1 MAVEIT
7 VPIVQ
12 KRQIDEG
19 IVEITCQL
27 DGSKIPFK
35 AGQHVHV
42 TLPSLSF
49 PDTKGKMRTFNILS
63 SPNNTEY
70 ISFAFV
76 NSDSGFKKTINQLD
90 INSEIQ
96 LKGAFGI
103 HTLPNTT
110 QELVF
115 ITEGIGIVPCIS
127 MILFLSE
134 ESAPN
139 KITLIHCGAKKIPY
153 NDDINAL
160 KDANDNLTIH
170 TKLGSLDENFIKK
183 NITNSSNALFY
194 VSGNSKTIS
203 SIKPILLQQNVPIN
217 NIKIEEFAGY

>member
-1 MAVEIT
+1 MTVEIS

-19 IVEITCQL
+19 IVEITCQI
-27 DGSKIPFK
+27 DGSEIPFK

-42 TLPSLSF
+42 TLPSLLF
-49 PDTKGKMRTFNILS
+49 PDPKGKMRTFNILS

-76 NSDSGFKKTINQLD
+76 NSDSGFKKTINQLAVK
-90 INSEIQ
+90 SQIQ
-96 LKGAFGI
+96 LKGPFGI
-103 HTLPNTT
+103 YTLPNTT

-115 ITEGIGIVPCIS
+115 ITEGVGVVPCIS
-127 MILFLSE
+127 MILYLSE
-134 ESAPN
+134 ESAQN

-153 NDDINAL
+153 NDDINSL

-170 TKLGSLDENFIKK
+170 TKLGSINAAFIKK
-183 NITNSSNALFY
+183 NLPNSSNALFY

-203 SIKPILLQQNVPIN
+203 AIKPMLLKQNVPIN